1 MEIIERTIQVKDL
14 LTKSNLPASDY
25 VINPYVGCPHG
36 CKYCYA
42 CFMKRFTNHSEEW
55 GQFIDIKQCDKAI
68 SKKRLEGKTVFLS
81 SVTDCYNPFEEKY
94 ESTRKILE
102 QLTEVDCELMIA
114 TKSKLIQRDI
124 DLLKKCKKLKV
135 SMSVNTLD
143 EQFRKDMDNASSV
156 AERLDTLK
164 VLHEHGIYTIL
175 FMSPIFPG
183 ITDFREIIEAS
194 SAYVDI
200 YWFENLNLRGG
211 YKQKILDYVKDHY
224 PQYTGLYQEIYVEG
238 NNAYWQSLAL
248 DMEAYCETNKVKYI
262 NYFYHEK
269 LVAAKKAGAQSK
281 TAHDNAVQ

>member
-135 SMSVNTLD
+135 SIDRKSV
-143 EQFRKDMDNASSV
+143 V
-156 AERLDTLK
+156 
-164 VLHEHGIYTIL
+164 
-175 FMSPIFPG
+175 
-183 ITDFREIIEAS
+183 
-194 SAYVDI
+194 
-200 YWFENLNLRGG
+200 
-211 YKQKILDYVKDHY
+211 
-224 PQYTGLYQEIYVEG
+224 
-238 NNAYWQSLAL
+238 
-248 DMEAYCETNKVKYI
+248 
-262 NYFYHEK
+262 
-269 LVAAKKAGAQSK
+269 
-281 TAHDNAVQ
+281 